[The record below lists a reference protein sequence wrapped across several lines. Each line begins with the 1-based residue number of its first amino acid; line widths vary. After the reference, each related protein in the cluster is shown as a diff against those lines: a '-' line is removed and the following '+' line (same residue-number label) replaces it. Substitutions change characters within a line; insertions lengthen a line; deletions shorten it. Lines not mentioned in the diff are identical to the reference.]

1 MSPKHLNTRLHR
13 SYTWNLFCHILPVLL
28 ISTLIN
34 IPKFLESTV
43 RWTPDSETYIAVTE
57 LRMDKWYVVIY
68 QNWIRCSRNIYLTC
82 TIDNRYIYNDIYTIY
97 RLVFLG
103 VVPLLLL
110 IFLNI
115 RVFFAI
121 NRRKSS
127 SRDRNYSTILLL
139 IVVIFII
146 CHTPRSVLITTQLYC
161 SSTTRPIF

>member
-1 MSPKHLNTRLHR
+1 
-13 SYTWNLFCHILPVLL
+13 
-28 ISTLIN
+28 
-34 IPKFLESTV
+34 
-43 RWTPDSETYIAVTE
+43 
-57 LRMDKWYVVIY
+57 MDKWYVVIY
-68 QNWIRCSRNIYLTC
+68 QNWIRCTTNIYDG
-82 TIDNRYIYNDIYTIY
+82 IMRNRYIYNDID

-146 CHTPRSVLITTQLYC
+146 CHTPRSSSSLSALLLQHKTSNLLIAISPDTA
-161 SSTTRPIF
+161 

>member
-1 MSPKHLNTRLHR
+1 M
-13 SYTWNLFCHILPVLL
+13 
-28 ISTLIN
+28 
-34 IPKFLESTV
+34 
-43 RWTPDSETYIAVTE
+43 
-57 LRMDKWYVVIY
+57 
-68 QNWIRCSRNIYLTC
+68 
-82 TIDNRYIYNDIYTIY
+82 
-97 RLVFLG
+97 FLG

-146 CHTPRSVLITTQLYC
+146 CHTPRSA
-161 SSTTRPIF
+161 SSLLSFTAPAQNVQSSDSNLARHSLT